1 MTRRIVGMLI
11 TLVVAAAGGAVAWW
25 LATPEVT
32 PERPVTERARAAAE
46 VLGDG
51 HVYVDPSAAGTFTD
65 ADLARMDAAAAASD
79 PQVFLVV
86 WPASREAGYG
96 PASDAMH
103 EIGDLTGRPGL
114 YVQVDPGVDL
124 DATDVGAEGEY
135 VSAYG
140 GMDDEA
146 PTGVSAVLELIDEND
161 GREYEVGEETS
172 SPYWGGTGTMIAG
185 GLTIGALSGVCAGLL
200 GLGARA
206 LVRRRGAA
214 A

>member
-1 MTRRIVGMLI
+1 MTKRIVGLLI
-11 TLVVAAAGGAVAWW
+11 TLVVAAGGGAVAWW

-51 HVYVDPSAAGTFTD
+51 QVYVDPAAAGTFTD
-65 ADLARMDAAAAASD
+65 ADLARLDAAAAAAD

-114 YVQVDPGVDL
+114 YVQVDPGVEL
-124 DATDVGAEGEY
+124 DATDVGIEAEY
-135 VSAYG
+135 FSTYG

-146 PTGVSAVLELIDEND
+146 PTGVAAVLDLIDEND
-161 GREYEVGEETS
+161 GREYEVGEDTS
-172 SPYWGGTGTMIAG
+172 SPYWGGPGTMIAG
-185 GLTIGALSGVCAGLL
+185 GLTIGVLSGVCAGLL
-200 GLGARA
+200 GLAARA
-206 LVRRRGAA
+206 VVRQRRAA
-214 A
+214 